1 VKELV
6 RIVVLDKDFCKPG
19 KCNKECIR
27 FCPIV
32 RTGAEAIKYDPSMD
46 HPSVVET
53 LCTGCAICVKKCP
66 YGALRV
72 VNLPDE
78 LEEICVHRY
87 GSNSFKLYRLPVPK
101 EGIVLGLLGPN
112 GAGKSTSLRILSGEM
127 MPNLGFY
134 DVPPD
139 WKTIFRFFRGSEL
152 YEYFKKLS
160 EKRLKVVIKPQY
172 IDEVPKR
179 ISGNVSEILS
189 KIDERGALD
198 EVRSALS
205 LDPIWD
211 KDIHTLSGGEL
222 QRMAIAAVALR
233 DADVYIFDEPS
244 SYLDVYQRMKMA
256 GLVQNLA
263 KSSKYVMVAEHDLAV
278 LDYISDHVCLFYG
291 KPGVYGIVSKPHGV
305 RVGIN
310 IYINGYIP
318 DENIRFRDYGIKFHL
333 SPVPKEWR
341 SEEVLLK
348 WPRFKKVLDS
358 FVLEA
363 MPGEIHRGEVV
374 GIVGA
379 NGTGKTTFVR
389 VIAGITEPTEGV
401 INETGIKV
409 SYKPQYVVPNTDKS
423 LREILTS
430 IDTALLTDPWYNEE
444 VYTPLDVSPLLDRAA
459 NSLSG
464 GELQR
469 IAVSICLSREAK
481 IFLLDEPTAHL
492 DVEHRLAVAKS
503 IRRVVEKSGA
513 AALVVEHDIV
523 ANDLLADSVMV
534 FSGEPGKTGTA
545 EPPTGMRKGMNQ
557 FLQGLGITFRRDPD
571 TGRPRVN
578 KRDSWLDRYQKEI
591 NEYYYVDTEQTT
603 AEE

>member
-1 VKELV
+1 MV
-6 RIVVLDKDFCKPG
+6 RIVVLDRDFCKPG
-19 KCNKECIR
+19 KCSKECIR

-32 RTGAEAIKYDPSMD
+32 RTGAEAIKYDPSME
-46 HPSVVET
+46 HPLVAET
-53 LCTGCAICVKKCP
+53 LCTGCAICVRKCP
-66 YGALRV
+66 YGALKV

-87 GSNSFKLYRLPVPK
+87 GPNAFKLYRLPVPK
-101 EGIVLGLLGPN
+101 EGLVLGLLGPN
-112 GAGKSTSLRILSGEM
+112 GAGKSTSLRILSGEI

-134 DVPPD
+134 DAPPD
-139 WKTIFRFFRGSEL
+139 WKSVFKFFRGSEL
-152 YEYFKKLS
+152 LEYFKKLS

-179 ISGNVSEILS
+179 ISGNVSEVLS

-205 LDPIWD
+205 LDPLWE

-222 QRMAIAAVALR
+222 QRMTIAAVALR
-233 DADVYIFDEPS
+233 DADVYVFDEPS

-256 GLVQNLA
+256 GMVQSLA

-278 LDYISDHVCLFYG
+278 LDYISDNVCLFYG

-318 DENIRFRDYGIKFHL
+318 DENIRFRDYAIKFHL
-333 SPVPKEWR
+333 SPTPREWR
-341 SEEVLLK
+341 SEEVLLG
-348 WPRFKKVLDS
+348 WPKFKKVLDS
-358 FVLEA
+358 FTLEA

-389 VIAGITEPTEGV
+389 VIAGITEPTDGT
-401 INETGIKV
+401 INETGLKV
-409 SYKPQYVVPNTDKS
+409 SYKPQYVVPNTDLS

-430 IDTALLTDPWYNEE
+430 IDPTLLSDPWYNEE
-444 VYTPLDVSPLLDRAA
+444 VYTPLDVAPLLDRAA

-469 IAVSICLSREAK
+469 IAVAICLSRNAK

-513 AALVVEHDIV
+513 AAFVVEHDIV
-523 ANDLLADSVMV
+523 ANDLMADSVMV
-534 FSGEPGKTGTA
+534 FSGEPAQAGVA
-545 EPPTGMRKGMNQ
+545 EPPTSMRKGMNQ
-557 FLQGLGITFRRDPD
+557 FLEGLGITFRRDPD

-578 KRDSWLDRYQKEI
+578 KRNSWLDRYQKEI
-591 NEYYYVDTEQTT
+591 KEYYYAD
-603 AEE
+603 AE